1 MKKKQKRKKT
11 KSFWH
16 RIRFKYKLS
25 FFNENTLDEVWSFRL
40 SQLSAFVTLLL
51 FALFLIIVTSV
62 IIIMTPIRNYLPGY
76 LDVEV
81 RKNIMQ
87 NALKA
92 DSLERMVA
100 IQSLYLNNV
109 AQILTGNIS
118 IDSIREI
125 DSLAR
130 TDASYDIPRGEQ
142 EEAFIKEFEEEEAE
156 NATEI
161 YRGIYNTVG
170 KYKNKLYD
178 GIEEL
183 LTALKDS
190 DAKIAVATSKY
201 EPFAE
206 DVIKIIGA
214 YDYFD
219 KICGSNLDGSRKDKK
234 DIVEYARKELG
245 LSENDK
251 MVLVGDTFYDTKGAL
266 AAGIDFIGVNYGYGN
281 KALMVESGGKNF
293 ADTPMDILKFLTE

>member
-1 MKKKQKRKKT
+1 MT
-11 KSFWH
+11 K
-16 RIRFKYKLS
+16 
-25 FFNENTLDEVWSFRL
+25 
-40 SQLSAFVTLLL
+40 
-51 FALFLIIVTSV
+51 
-62 IIIMTPIRNYLPGY
+62 
-76 LDVEV
+76 
-81 RKNIMQ
+81 
-87 NALKA
+87 
-92 DSLERMVA
+92 
-100 IQSLYLNNV
+100 
-109 AQILTGNIS
+109 
-118 IDSIREI
+118 
-125 DSLAR
+125 
-130 TDASYDIPRGEQ
+130 
-142 EEAFIKEFEEEEAE
+142 EEAE

-190 DAKIAVATSKY
+190 NAKIAVATSKY

-281 KALMVESGGKNF
+281 KNLMVESGGKNF

>member
-1 MKKKQKRKKT
+1 MAHEINLK
-11 KSFWH
+11 
-16 RIRFKYKLS
+16 IKYKAVLFDLDGTLS
-25 FFNENTLDEVWSFRL
+25 ESAPGIRYSLEETLKKMGQPVPDLSDYSVYVGPPLLNTLMNLCS
-40 SQLSAFVTLLL
+40 
-51 FALFLIIVTSV
+51 
-62 IIIMTPIRNYLPGY
+62 MT
-76 LDVEV
+76 
-81 RKNIMQ
+81 K
-87 NALKA
+87 
-92 DSLERMVA
+92 
-100 IQSLYLNNV
+100 
-109 AQILTGNIS
+109 
-118 IDSIREI
+118 
-125 DSLAR
+125 
-130 TDASYDIPRGEQ
+130 
-142 EEAFIKEFEEEEAE
+142 EEAE
-156 NATEI
+156 KATEI

-190 DAKIAVATSKY
+190 DAKITVATSKY

>member
-1 MKKKQKRKKT
+1 MAHEKNLK
-11 KSFWH
+11 
-16 RIRFKYKLS
+16 IKYKAVLFDLDGTLS
-25 FFNENTLDEVWSFRL
+25 ESAPGIRYSLEETLKKMGQPVPDLSDYSVYVGPPLINTLMNLCS
-40 SQLSAFVTLLL
+40 
-51 FALFLIIVTSV
+51 
-62 IIIMTPIRNYLPGY
+62 MT
-76 LDVEV
+76 
-81 RKNIMQ
+81 K
-87 NALKA
+87 
-92 DSLERMVA
+92 
-100 IQSLYLNNV
+100 
-109 AQILTGNIS
+109 
-118 IDSIREI
+118 
-125 DSLAR
+125 
-130 TDASYDIPRGEQ
+130 
-142 EEAFIKEFEEEEAE
+142 EEAQ

-178 GIEEL
+178 GMEEL
-183 LTALKDS
+183 LIALKDS

-219 KICGSNLDGSRKDKK
+219 KICGSNLDGSRKNKK

-281 KALMVESGGKNF
+281 KSLMVESGGKNF

>member
-1 MKKKQKRKKT
+1 MAHEKNLK
-11 KSFWH
+11 
-16 RIRFKYKLS
+16 IKYKAVLFDLDGTLS
-25 FFNENTLDEVWSFRL
+25 ESAPGIRYSLEETLKKMGQPVPDLSDYSVYVGPPLINTLMNLCS
-40 SQLSAFVTLLL
+40 
-51 FALFLIIVTSV
+51 
-62 IIIMTPIRNYLPGY
+62 MT
-76 LDVEV
+76 
-81 RKNIMQ
+81 K
-87 NALKA
+87 
-92 DSLERMVA
+92 
-100 IQSLYLNNV
+100 
-109 AQILTGNIS
+109 
-118 IDSIREI
+118 
-125 DSLAR
+125 
-130 TDASYDIPRGEQ
+130 
-142 EEAFIKEFEEEEAE
+142 EEAE

-183 LTALKDS
+183 LIALKDS

-214 YDYFD
+214 HDYFD
-219 KICGSNLDGSRKDKK
+219 KICGSNLDGSRKNKK

-293 ADTPMDILKFLTE
+293 ADTPMDILKFLTD

>member
-1 MKKKQKRKKT
+1 MAHEKNLK
-11 KSFWH
+11 
-16 RIRFKYKLS
+16 IKYKAVLFDLDGTLS
-25 FFNENTLDEVWSFRL
+25 ESAPGIRYSLEETLKKMGQPVPDLSDYSVYVGPPLLNTLMNLCS
-40 SQLSAFVTLLL
+40 
-51 FALFLIIVTSV
+51 
-62 IIIMTPIRNYLPGY
+62 MT
-76 LDVEV
+76 
-81 RKNIMQ
+81 K
-87 NALKA
+87 
-92 DSLERMVA
+92 
-100 IQSLYLNNV
+100 
-109 AQILTGNIS
+109 
-118 IDSIREI
+118 
-125 DSLAR
+125 
-130 TDASYDIPRGEQ
+130 
-142 EEAFIKEFEEEEAE
+142 EEAE

-183 LTALKDS
+183 LTALKNS
-190 DAKIAVATSKY
+190 GAKIAVATSKY

-266 AAGIDFIGVNYGYGN
+266 AAGIDFIGVNYGYGI

>member
-1 MKKKQKRKKT
+1 MAHEKNLK
-11 KSFWH
+11 
-16 RIRFKYKLS
+16 IKYKAVLFDLDGTLS
-25 FFNENTLDEVWSFRL
+25 ESAPGIRYSLEETLKKMGQPVPDLSDYSVYVGPPLLNTLMNLCS
-40 SQLSAFVTLLL
+40 
-51 FALFLIIVTSV
+51 
-62 IIIMTPIRNYLPGY
+62 MT
-76 LDVEV
+76 
-81 RKNIMQ
+81 K
-87 NALKA
+87 
-92 DSLERMVA
+92 
-100 IQSLYLNNV
+100 
-109 AQILTGNIS
+109 
-118 IDSIREI
+118 
-125 DSLAR
+125 
-130 TDASYDIPRGEQ
+130 
-142 EEAFIKEFEEEEAE
+142 EEAE

-219 KICGSNLDGSRKDKK
+219 KICGSNLDGSRKDKN

-281 KALMVESGGKNF
+281 KNLMVESGGKNF